1 MVSGVWL
8 LWRGR
13 SPRFIHSFTHLIN
26 IKCPVV
32 PGTVPRTGIASATN
46 TDKNLSSLSAF
57 VLALGGDRQYTIH
70 IIAMLIIESGR
81 TVEKIK

>member
-13 SPRFIHSFTHLIN
+13 SPRSIHSLTLASSSA
-26 IKCPVV
+26 PWV
-32 PGTVPRTGIASATN
+32 PGTVPRTGLALATN
-46 TDKNLSSLSAF
+46 TDKNPSSLSAF

-70 IIAMLIIESGR
+70 IIAMLITESGR